1 MNEVRYMGREIRMD
15 NRLSNFGIR
24 NLSLIEQNLWWS
36 ISRLI
41 KDKGTQELTFT
52 RKQIDKIS
60 GYDERS
66 LRSNDFVKNMKDMGR
81 KIVSINTELYDSEK
95 RRWII
100 FSLFPTFEVSEDEVV
115 LQVSKYFEPWF
126 NDIQKS
132 FTRIDLSVLINLKSG
147 YAKELYRFLMRWKDL
162 KRGSSIPGYWEVDI
176 NEFRRLMCIPE
187 KYNMKDIRRT
197 VIDPSVRELTER
209 DLNGW
214 APLDVLT
221 VDYKI
226 KPNNKKKVSGLV
238 FSFKQSPSI
247 KEKIDEV
254 NRDNNLLS
262 IAPPV
267 NLETSYANNFKN
279 DYIPGQNSPTKV
291 FKAWLTEV
299 NLFKDNDEYFEMR
312 SKSKT
317 DLMSIYKSKVI
328 DADNKYW
335 TDMRFFASAYSVV
348 KSNKAMTT
356 WNIEDAYAEIR
367 GGKRLDIPQEVYS
380 SLPEDKGKQLQAFAL
395 KGEII

>member
-380 SLPEDKGKQLQAFAL
+380 SLPEDKGNQLQAFAL

>member
-1 MNEVRYMGREIRMD
+1 
-15 NRLSNFGIR
+15 
-24 NLSLIEQNLWWS
+24 
-36 ISRLI
+36 
-41 KDKGTQELTFT
+41 
-52 RKQIDKIS
+52 
-60 GYDERS
+60 
-66 LRSNDFVKNMKDMGR
+66 
-81 KIVSINTELYDSEK
+81 
-95 RRWII
+95 
-100 FSLFPTFEVSEDEVV
+100 
-115 LQVSKYFEPWF
+115 
-126 NDIQKS
+126 
-132 FTRIDLSVLINLKSG
+132 
-147 YAKELYRFLMRWKDL
+147 
-162 KRGSSIPGYWEVDI
+162 
-176 NEFRRLMCIPE
+176 
-187 KYNMKDIRRT
+187 MKDIRRT

-380 SLPEDKGKQLQAFAL
+380 SLPEDKGNQLQAFAL